1 MSIRCRPVYLALLG
15 LLLWTTACT
24 SYSAIGV
31 REVADH
37 GKVRVTTMDGERRT
51 IHDPRVEADSIKSRD
66 ATAIPLDQVST
77 LENVSI
83 NVVGTIFTLIGVAL
97 LVQTAVAV
105 IDCASDSQQPCW
117 DMN

>member
-1 MSIRCRPVYLALLG
+1 VSIRCRPVSVALLG

-37 GKVRVTTMDGERRT
+37 GKVRVTTIDGERQT
-51 IHDPRVEADSIKSRD
+51 LHDPSVEADSIKSRD
-66 ATAIPLDQVST
+66 ARAIPLDQVST

-83 NVVGTIFTLIGVAL
+83 NVVGTIFTVIGVAL